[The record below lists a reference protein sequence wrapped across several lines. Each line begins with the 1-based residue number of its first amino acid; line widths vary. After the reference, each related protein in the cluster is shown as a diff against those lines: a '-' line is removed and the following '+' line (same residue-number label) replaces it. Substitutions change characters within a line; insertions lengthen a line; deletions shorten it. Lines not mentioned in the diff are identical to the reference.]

1 MDKSFIQITMILA
14 TMISLYIV
22 WQFNFTR
29 SGYVRLFTGSLRDM
43 GRHGYYWSST
53 AYPDVNNAY
62 ALDSIS
68 AGTYP
73 SYYTARWDGC
83 STRCLSLLFYP

>member
-62 ALDSIS
+62 VLDFNS
-68 AGTYP
+68 ANTFP
-73 SYYTARWDGC
+73 PFDTARWYGF
-83 STRCLSLLFYP
+83 SVRCIVSLFYP